1 MDKAKASSSSNVA
14 DDAAAAAAEAAA
26 FRSRLDS
33 RRNKVD
39 IFPVNPL
46 TACRGG
52 CVTKFSGTPPPPLL
66 LLLLNGVGGGGGGGC
81 CCCCCDDTPLR
92 DVLLPMESIAL
103 EMASSVPSTAP
114 GLASLLLTLDGAV
127 DLPRRNR
134 RAGMLVVWYIKE
146 KESYYR

>member
-14 DDAAAAAAEAAA
+14 DDAAAAAEAAA

-52 CVTKFSGTPPPPLL
+52 CVTKFSGTPPPLL
-66 LLLLNGVGGGGGGGC
+66 LLLLNGVGGGG
-81 CCCCCDDTPLR
+81 CCCCCDDAPLR
-92 DVLLPMESIAL
+92 DVLRPMESIAL
-103 EMASSVPSTAP
+103 EMALSSVPSTAP

-134 RAGMLVVWYIKE
+134 RAGMLVVVWYIKE